1 MPCESGC
8 CGPPKDPAPT
18 PEPTAPHG
26 TKSGLIDTD
35 DRVTEGDGKAGIG
48 NIESLKAR
56 EGTKDCC
63 GSEIDKPTSC
73 SEANPIELNE
83 TCQDQCCASAAA
95 DEDGRNVDRI
105 NTAGDCQDGCCG
117 SVNVEQD
124 DCGKGVSSV
133 DTGVVDSCCVSNTAT
148 EENCKKKCC
157 GDDTIKETNVA
168 SADKVTLKDDC
179 KKGCC
184 GDSVED
190 DSGIVDVGNNASKPN
205 ESCGPKVKAEENCN
219 KSCFLKSQEEKVPSC
234 CEGKTSPCCD
244 STCIERLALREC
256 TSGRRFNRK
265 RAEGCTGGRDGKP
278 CRGHARTVR
287 ETYQAKLEAL
297 GCICRALLA
306 LGQESCC
313 APRDRSSFDKKR
325 ASVSSLRTRNSV
337 DSCCVPGPSKPVCGT
352 NRGLRT
358 KRAGRSASPKFKSG
372 GCADECCAVTNA
384 PSIVGSCADSCCGDG
399 DPPAAFQLLCKSGAD
414 ITNVNDLERGVSG
427 TEHVVLSISGMTC
440 TGCETKLKRTLAT
453 VDAIKNIKT
462 SLVLARAEF
471 DLDVGIGSVDDV
483 IKHLERTTEFKCEKI
498 TSQGASVDLLSPGQP
513 EDLISQPWP
522 AGVTDIRV
530 VDSKTVHVEFDA
542 GVVGARDLVEKGWN
556 SPMKLA
562 PPRAD
567 PTLEAGGKHVRHVG
581 MMTLLSVVLT
591 VPVLVMAWAPLPD
604 NEIAYGSASLA
615 LATIVQVAIAGPFYP
630 TALKSLIFSRMIEMD
645 LLIVLS
651 TSAAYIF
658 SVVSFGYLVSHK
670 PLSTG
675 EFFETSTLLV
685 TLIMVG
691 RYVSALARQK
701 AVESISIRSL
711 QVSTAT
717 IIDTSGQEKEI
728 DSRLLQYGDTFRVA
742 PESRIPTDGTVISGS
757 SELDESMV
765 TGESRAIEKYA
776 GSSVIAGSINGSGT
790 LNIQLTRLPED
801 NTISNIAGMVDEAKL
816 SKPRIQDIADRVASY
831 FVPAVVTLTIIT
843 FAVWIAVGVAVRKQ
857 SGSEATIQAV
867 TYAITVLIV
876 SCPCAIG
883 LAVPMVIVIASGV
896 AAGKGVIFK
905 SADSIE
911 VAYKTLHVVFDKTGT
926 LTHGKLSV
934 SRESYVTGDP
944 EATKSLLLGLVGSI
958 KHPVS
963 AAVAAHLKA
972 NGISPAPV
980 SDSKT
985 LTGKGVEGTISGRML
1000 RAGNS
1005 RWLCLSSDPAVES
1018 FLSQGYTVFCFT
1030 VDGTLVALFALEDSV
1045 RPEAFATV
1053 SKLQASNVSVHIL
1066 SGDDDGAVQAVASQ
1080 LNIPEVNVHSRCNPA
1095 DKQEYIQ
1102 QLLATPSTN
1111 VSKSGNKPKKP
1122 VVMFCGDGTN
1132 DAVALAQATIGVHM
1146 NAGTDVA
1153 RSAADVVLMRPSLTG
1168 ILTAIAVSRKAIHRI
1183 AFNFSWSFVY
1193 NLFAI
1198 LLGSGA
1204 FVNARI
1210 PPEFAGLGELA
1221 SVLPVIA
1228 AAVLLRWS
1236 KL

>member
-1 MPCESGC
+1 MERCDNG
-8 CGPPKDPAPT
+8 
-18 PEPTAPHG
+18 
-26 TKSGLIDTD
+26 KSI
-35 DRVTEGDGKAGIG
+35 
-48 NIESLKAR
+48 S
-56 EGTKDCC
+56 
-63 GSEIDKPTSC
+63 
-73 SEANPIELNE
+73 
-83 TCQDQCCASAAA
+83 SAAA
-95 DEDGRNVDRI
+95 
-105 NTAGDCQDGCCG
+105 
-117 SVNVEQD
+117 
-124 DCGKGVSSV
+124 K
-133 DTGVVDSCCVSNTAT
+133 VVDSCCVSNIAIEDT
-148 EENCKKKCC
+148 CKKECC
-157 GDDTIKETNVA
+157 GNNTIKNTNVA
-168 SADKVTLKDDC
+168 STDQVALEDDC
-179 KKGCC
+179 KKECC
-184 GDSVED
+184 GDSVKNA
-190 DSGIVDVGNNASKPN
+190 SGIVDVVGDNTSKPN
-205 ESCGPKVKAEENCN
+205 ETCGSKVKAEENCN
-219 KSCFLKSQEEKVPSC
+219 KGCCETIRESKPVQPSGTLTAIEDDCCALVAKAEENCKKGCCSSPAPKSQEEKVPSC

-244 STCIERLALREC
+244 STCIDRLALREC
-256 TSGRRFNRK
+256 TSGKRSNRK
-265 RAEGCTGGRDGKP
+265 TRSRAEGCTGGKDGKP

-287 ETYQAKLEAL
+287 ETYQARLEAL

-313 APRDRSSFDKKR
+313 APRD
-325 ASVSSLRTRNSV
+325 
-337 DSCCVPGPSKPVCGT
+337 
-352 NRGLRT
+352 
-358 KRAGRSASPKFKSG
+358 
-372 GCADECCAVTNA
+372 
-384 PSIVGSCADSCCGDG
+384 
-399 DPPAAFQLLCKSGAD
+399 Q
-414 ITNVNDLERGVSG
+414 
-427 TEHVVLSISGMTC
+427 
-440 TGCETKLKRTLAT
+440 
-453 VDAIKNIKT
+453 
-462 SLVLARAEF
+462 F
-471 DLDVGIGSVDDV
+471 DLDVGVGSADDV

-498 TSQGASVDLLSPGQP
+498 TSQGASIDLLSSGRP
-513 EDLISQPWP
+513 EDLISQSWP

-542 GVVGARDLVEKGWN
+542 EVVGARDLVEKGW
-556 SPMKLA
+556 SSRMELA

-581 MMTLLSVVLT
+581 MMTLLSIVLT
-591 VPVLVMAWAPLPD
+591 IPVLVMAWAPLPD

-691 RYVSALARQK
+691 RYVGALARQK
-701 AVESISIRSL
+701 AIESISIRSL

-757 SELDESMV
+757 S
-765 TGESRAIEKYA
+765 
-776 GSSVIAGSINGSGT
+776 VIAGSINGSGT
-790 LNIQLTRLPED
+790 LNIRLTRLPED

-816 SKPRIQDIADRVASY
+816 SKPKIQDIADRVASY
-831 FVPAVVTLTIIT
+831 FVPVVVTLTIIT

-857 SGSEATIQAV
+857 SGSQATIQAV

-883 LAVPMVIVIASGV
+883 LAVPMVIVIASGI
-896 AAGKGVIFK
+896 AAEKGVIFK

-911 VAYKTLHVVFDKTGT
+911 IAYKTSHVVFDKTGT
-926 LTHGKLSV
+926 LTRGELSV
-934 SRESYVTGDP
+934 SKESYVTGDP
-944 EATKSLLLGLVGSI
+944 EATQSLLLGLVGSI

-985 LTGKGVEGTISGRML
+985 LTGKGVEGQGTISGRKL

-1005 RWLCLSSDPAVES
+1005 RWLGLSSDPAVES

-1080 LNIPEVNVHSRCNPA
+1080 LNIPEANVHSRCNPA
-1095 DKQEYIQ
+1095 DKQDYIQ
-1102 QLLATPSTN
+1102 QLLATPSIH
-1111 VSKSGNKPKKP
+1111 VSKSGKKPKKP

-1183 AFNFSWSFVY
+1183 AFNFGWSFVY

>member
-8 CGPPKDPAPT
+8 CGPPKDPAST
-18 PEPTAPHG
+18 PGPAALPG
-26 TKSGLIDTD
+26 TNSSLTVTD
-35 DRVTEGDGKAGIG
+35 DRIAESDGKDSTGNVEDLKDGDGTHG
-48 NIESLKAR
+48 
-56 EGTKDCC
+56 CC
-63 GSEIDKPTSC
+63 GSEVDKPTFGR
-73 SEANPIELNE
+73 EVNPTDLNE
-83 TCQDQCCASAAA
+83 SCQDLCCSSTAAN
-95 DEDGRNVDRI
+95 EDGCNADI
-105 NTAGDCQDGCCG
+105 SKSADNC
-117 SVNVEQD
+117 QD
-124 DCGKGVSSV
+124 DCCGTVNMEQSDNGKSVSSA
-133 DTGVVDSCCVSNTAT
+133 GAKFIDSCCVSNTAT
-148 EENCKKKCC
+148 EDKCKKKCC
-157 GDDTIKETNVA
+157 GNDTIKNTNVA
-168 SADKVTLKDDC
+168 PADEVTLKDDC

-184 GDSVED
+184 GDSVKD
-190 DSGIVDVGNNASKPN
+190 ASRIVDVAGNNPSKPD
-205 ESCGPKVKAEENCN
+205 ESCGPKIKTERNYNKGCCEIVEKTKPVQTSGTLTALEDDCCAPVAKAEENC
-219 KSCFLKSQEEKVPSC
+219 KKGCCSSPVPKSQEEKVPNC

-244 STCIERLALREC
+244 STCIDRLALREC
-256 TSGRRFNRK
+256 TGGKRSNRK
-265 RAEGCTGGRDGKP
+265 TRPGAEGCTGGKDGRP
-278 CRGHARTVR
+278 CRGHARTTR

-313 APRDRSSFDKKR
+313 APRDH
-325 ASVSSLRTRNSV
+325 
-337 DSCCVPGPSKPVCGT
+337 
-352 NRGLRT
+352 
-358 KRAGRSASPKFKSG
+358 
-372 GCADECCAVTNA
+372 
-384 PSIVGSCADSCCGDG
+384 
-399 DPPAAFQLLCKSGAD
+399 
-414 ITNVNDLERGVSG
+414 ITNDNDLERGVSG
-427 TEHVVLSISGMTC
+427 KEHVVLSISGMTC

-453 VDAIKNIKT
+453 VDAIKNLKT

-471 DLDVGIGSVDDV
+471 DLDVGVGSVEDV

-498 TSQGASVDLLSPGQP
+498 TSQGASIDLLSHGRP

-530 VDSKTVHVEFDA
+530 VDSKTIHVEFDA
-542 GVVGARDLVEKGWN
+542 EVVGARDLVEKGWSN
-556 SPMKLA
+556 PMELA

-581 MMTLLSVVLT
+581 MMTLLSIILT
-591 VPVLVMAWAPLPD
+591 IPVLVMAWAPLPD

-691 RYVSALARQK
+691 RYVGALARQK

-765 TGESRAIEKYA
+765 TGESRVIEKYA

-790 LNIQLTRLPED
+790 LNIRLTRLPED

-816 SKPRIQDIADRVASY
+816 SKPKIQDIADRVASY
-831 FVPAVVTLTIIT
+831 FVPVVVTLTMIT

-857 SGSEATIQAV
+857 SGSQATIQAV

-896 AAGKGVIFK
+896 AAEKGVIFK

-911 VAYKTLHVVFDKTGT
+911 VAYKTSHVVFDKTGT
-926 LTHGKLSV
+926 LTRGELSV
-934 SRESYVTGDP
+934 SKESYVTGNP
-944 EATKSLLLGLVGSI
+944 EATKSMLLGLVGSI

-972 NGISPAPV
+972 NGVSPAPV

-985 LTGKGVEGTISGRML
+985 LTGKGVEGNISGRNL

-1005 RWLCLSSDPAVES
+1005 RWLGLSSDPAVES

-1030 VDGTLVALFALEDSV
+1030 VDGTLAALFALEDSV

-1080 LNIPEVNVHSRCNPA
+1080 LNIPEANVHSRCNPA

-1102 QLLATPSTN
+1102 HLLATPSTN
-1111 VSKSGNKPKKP
+1111 VSKSGKKPKKP

-1168 ILTAIAVSRKAIHRI
+1168 ILTAITVSRKAIHRI
-1183 AFNFSWSFVY
+1183 AFNFGWSFVY

>member
-1 MPCESGC
+1 
-8 CGPPKDPAPT
+8 
-18 PEPTAPHG
+18 
-26 TKSGLIDTD
+26 
-35 DRVTEGDGKAGIG
+35 
-48 NIESLKAR
+48 
-56 EGTKDCC
+56 
-63 GSEIDKPTSC
+63 
-73 SEANPIELNE
+73 
-83 TCQDQCCASAAA
+83 
-95 DEDGRNVDRI
+95 
-105 NTAGDCQDGCCG
+105 
-117 SVNVEQD
+117 
-124 DCGKGVSSV
+124 
-133 DTGVVDSCCVSNTAT
+133 
-148 EENCKKKCC
+148 
-157 GDDTIKETNVA
+157 
-168 SADKVTLKDDC
+168 
-179 KKGCC
+179 
-184 GDSVED
+184 
-190 DSGIVDVGNNASKPN
+190 
-205 ESCGPKVKAEENCN
+205 
-219 KSCFLKSQEEKVPSC
+219 
-234 CEGKTSPCCD
+234 
-244 STCIERLALREC
+244 
-256 TSGRRFNRK
+256 
-265 RAEGCTGGRDGKP
+265 
-278 CRGHARTVR
+278 
-287 ETYQAKLEAL
+287 
-297 GCICRALLA
+297 
-306 LGQESCC
+306 
-313 APRDRSSFDKKR
+313 
-325 ASVSSLRTRNSV
+325 
-337 DSCCVPGPSKPVCGT
+337 
-352 NRGLRT
+352 
-358 KRAGRSASPKFKSG
+358 
-372 GCADECCAVTNA
+372 
-384 PSIVGSCADSCCGDG
+384 
-399 DPPAAFQLLCKSGAD
+399 
-414 ITNVNDLERGVSG
+414 
-427 TEHVVLSISGMTC
+427 MTC

-453 VDAIKNIKT
+453 VAAIRNLKT

-471 DLDVGIGSVDDV
+471 DLDVGVGSTDDV

-498 TSQGASVDLLSPGQP
+498 TSQGASIDLLSPGRP

-542 GVVGARDLVEKGWN
+542 EAVGARDLVEKGWS
-556 SPMKLA
+556 SPMELA

-581 MMTLLSVVLT
+581 MMTLLSIILT

-604 NEIAYGSASLA
+604 NEVAYGSASLA

-691 RYVSALARQK
+691 RYVGALARQK
-701 AVESISIRSL
+701 AVESISMRFL

-717 IIDTSGQEKEI
+717 IIDTLGQEKEI

-765 TGESRAIEKYA
+765 TGESRVIEKYA

-790 LNIQLTRLPED
+790 LNIRLTRLPED

-816 SKPRIQDIADRVASY
+816 SKPKIQDIADRVASY
-831 FVPAVVTLTIIT
+831 FVPVVVTLTIIT

-857 SGSEATIQAV
+857 SGSQATIQAV
-867 TYAITVLIV
+867 T
-876 SCPCAIG
+876 
-883 LAVPMVIVIASGV
+883 GV
-896 AAGKGVIFK
+896 AAEKGVIFK

-911 VAYKTLHVVFDKTGT
+911 VAYKTSHVVFDKTGT
-926 LTHGKLSV
+926 LTRGELSV
-934 SRESYVTGDP
+934 SKESYVTGDP
-944 EATKSLLLGLVGSI
+944 EATQSLLLGLVGSI

-985 LTGKGVEGTISGRML
+985 LTGKGVEGQGAISGRKL

-1005 RWLCLSSDPAVES
+1005 RWLGLSSDPAVES
-1018 FLSQGYTVFCFT
+1018 LSQGYTVFCFT

-1066 SGDDDGAVQAVASQ
+1066 SGDDDGAVQAVATQ
-1080 LNIPEVNVHSRCNPA
+1080 LNIPEANVHSRCNPA
-1095 DKQEYIQ
+1095 DKQDYIQ
-1102 QLLATPSTN
+1102 QLLATPSTH
-1111 VSKSGNKPKKP
+1111 VSRSGKKPKKP
-1122 VVMFCGDGTN
+1122 VVMFCGDGSN

-1146 NAGTDVA
+1146 NVGTDVA
-1153 RSAADVVLMRPSLTG
+1153 RSAADVILMRPSLTG
-1168 ILTAIAVSRKAIHRI
+1168 VLTAIAASRKAIHRI
-1183 AFNFSWSFVY
+1183 AFNFGWSFVY

>member
-1 MPCESGC
+1 MERSDNG
-8 CGPPKDPAPT
+8 
-18 PEPTAPHG
+18 
-26 TKSGLIDTD
+26 KSVG
-35 DRVTEGDGKAGIG
+35 
-48 NIESLKAR
+48 
-56 EGTKDCC
+56 
-63 GSEIDKPTSC
+63 
-73 SEANPIELNE
+73 
-83 TCQDQCCASAAA
+83 SAA
-95 DEDGRNVDRI
+95 V
-105 NTAGDCQDGCCG
+105 
-117 SVNVEQD
+117 
-124 DCGKGVSSV
+124 K
-133 DTGVVDSCCVSNTAT
+133 VVDSCCVSNTAT
-148 EENCKKKCC
+148 EDNCKKECC
-157 GDDTIKETNVA
+157 GNDTIKNSNVA
-168 SADKVTLKDDC
+168 SANEVTLKDDC

-184 GDSVED
+184 GDSVKD
-190 DSGIVDVGNNASKPN
+190 ASGIVDVVRNNPSKPG
-205 ESCGPKVKAEENCN
+205 EICGSKVKAEENCN
-219 KSCFLKSQEEKVPSC
+219 KGCCETIQDSKPVQTTSTLIAIEDDCCAPVAQAEDNCKKGCCSSPTPKSQEEKVPSC

-244 STCIERLALREC
+244 STCIDRLALREC
-256 TSGRRFNRK
+256 TSGKRSNRK
-265 RAEGCTGGRDGKP
+265 
-278 CRGHARTVR
+278 
-287 ETYQAKLEAL
+287 
-297 GCICRALLA
+297 
-306 LGQESCC
+306 
-313 APRDRSSFDKKR
+313 
-325 ASVSSLRTRNSV
+325 
-337 DSCCVPGPSKPVCGT
+337 
-352 NRGLRT
+352 
-358 KRAGRSASPKFKSG
+358 
-372 GCADECCAVTNA
+372 
-384 PSIVGSCADSCCGDG
+384 
-399 DPPAAFQLLCKSGAD
+399 
-414 ITNVNDLERGVSG
+414 
-427 TEHVVLSISGMTC
+427 
-440 TGCETKLKRTLAT
+440 
-453 VDAIKNIKT
+453 
-462 SLVLARAEF
+462 EF
-471 DLDVGIGSVDDV
+471 DLDAGVGSADDV

-498 TSQGASVDLLSPGQP
+498 TSQGASINLLTPGRP

-522 AGVTDIRV
+522 AGVTDIRI

-542 GVVGARDLVEKGWN
+542 EIVGARDLVEKGWS
-556 SPMKLA
+556 SPMELA

-581 MMTLLSVVLT
+581 MMTLLSIVLT
-591 VPVLVMAWAPLPD
+591 IPVLVMAWAPLPD

-615 LATIVQVAIAGPFYP
+615 LATIVQIAIAGPFYP

-691 RYVSALARQK
+691 RYVGALARQK

-711 QVSTAT
+711 QVSNAT

-742 PESRIPTDGTVISGS
+742 PESRIPTDGTVVSGS

-765 TGESRAIEKYA
+765 TGESRVIEKYA

-790 LNIQLTRLPED
+790 LNIRLTRLPED

-816 SKPRIQDIADRVASY
+816 SKPKIQDIADRVASY
-831 FVPAVVTLTIIT
+831 FVPVVVTLTIIT

-857 SGSEATIQAV
+857 SGSQATIQAV

-896 AAGKGVIFK
+896 AAEKGVIFK

-911 VAYKTLHVVFDKTGT
+911 VAYKTSHVVFDKTGT
-926 LTHGKLSV
+926 LTHGELSV
-934 SRESYVTGDP
+934 SKESYVTDDP

-963 AAVAAHLKA
+963 AAVAAHLEA

-985 LTGKGVEGTISGRML
+985 LTGKGVEGTISGRKL

-1005 RWLCLSSDPAVES
+1005 RWLGLSSDPAVES

-1053 SKLQASNVSVHIL
+1053 SKLQAFNVSVHIL

-1080 LNIPEVNVHSRCNPA
+1080 LNIPEANVHSRCNPA
-1095 DKQEYIQ
+1095 DKQDYIQ

-1111 VSKSGNKPKKP
+1111 ASKSGKKPKKP

-1168 ILTAIAVSRKAIHRI
+1168 ILTVIAVSRKAIHRI
-1183 AFNFSWSFVY
+1183 AFNFGWSFVY

-1236 KL
+1236 KF

>member
-1 MPCESGC
+1 MNAGRVNSLLTCS
-8 CGPPKDPAPT
+8 PPSDIDNCLYSRDAKIFDLV
-18 PEPTAPHG
+18 
-26 TKSGLIDTD
+26 SDLIDDYFEKHLSLTREEAVKLHHQYHTD
-35 DRVTEGDGKAGIG
+35 YGHSIEGLVRHHK
-48 NIESLKAR
+48 
-56 EGTKDCC
+56 
-63 GSEIDKPTSC
+63 ID
-73 SEANPIELNE
+73 PIEYNAQVDDALPL
-83 TCQDQCCASAAA
+83 
-95 DEDGRNVDRI
+95 EDILKPDVQLRKLLED
-105 NTAGDCQDGCCG
+105 
-117 SVNVEQD
+117 
-124 DCGKGVSSV
+124 V
-133 DTGVVDSCCVSNTAT
+133 DTSKVRLWLL
-148 EENCKKKCC
+148 
-157 GDDTIKETNVA
+157 TNA
-168 SADKVTLKDDC
+168 
-179 KKGCC
+179 
-184 GDSVED
+184 
-190 DSGIVDVGNNASKPN
+190 
-205 ESCGPKVKAEENCN
+205 CGPKVKAEENCN
-219 KSCFLKSQEEKVPSC
+219 KGCCETVQASKPVQTSGTLTAIEDDCCAPVAKAEENCKKGCCSSPAPKSQEEKVPSC

-244 STCIERLALREC
+244 STCIDRLALREC
-256 TSGRRFNRK
+256 TSGKRSNRK
-265 RAEGCTGGRDGKP
+265 K
-278 CRGHARTVR
+278 
-287 ETYQAKLEAL
+287 
-297 GCICRALLA
+297 
-306 LGQESCC
+306 
-313 APRDRSSFDKKR
+313 
-325 ASVSSLRTRNSV
+325 
-337 DSCCVPGPSKPVCGT
+337 
-352 NRGLRT
+352 
-358 KRAGRSASPKFKSG
+358 
-372 GCADECCAVTNA
+372 
-384 PSIVGSCADSCCGDG
+384 
-399 DPPAAFQLLCKSGAD
+399 
-414 ITNVNDLERGVSG
+414 
-427 TEHVVLSISGMTC
+427 
-440 TGCETKLKRTLAT
+440 
-453 VDAIKNIKT
+453 
-462 SLVLARAEF
+462 F
-471 DLDVGIGSVDDV
+471 DLDVGVGSADDV

-498 TSQGASVDLLSPGQP
+498 TSHGASIDLLSPGRP

-542 GVVGARDLVEKGWN
+542 EVVGARDLVEKGWS
-556 SPMKLA
+556 SPMELA

-581 MMTLLSVVLT
+581 MMTLLSIVLT

-604 NEIAYGSASLA
+604 NEVAYGSASLA
-615 LATIVQVAIAGPFYP
+615 LATIVQIAIAGPFYP

-658 SVVSFGYLVSHK
+658 SVVSFGYLVAHK

-691 RYVSALARQK
+691 RYVGALARQK

-717 IIDTSGQEKEI
+717 IIDTSGQGKEI

-765 TGESRAIEKYA
+765 TGESRVIEKYA
-776 GSSVIAGSINGSGT
+776 GSFVIAGSINGSGT
-790 LNIQLTRLPED
+790 LNIRLTRLPED

-816 SKPRIQDIADRVASY
+816 SKPKIQDIADRFASY
-831 FVPAVVTLTIIT
+831 FVPVVVILTIIT

-857 SGSEATIQAV
+857 SGSQATIQAV

-896 AAGKGVIFK
+896 AAEKGVIFK

-911 VAYKTLHVVFDKTGT
+911 IAYKTSHVVFDKTGT
-926 LTHGKLSV
+926 LTRGELSV
-934 SRESYVTGDP
+934 SKESYVTGDP

-985 LTGKGVEGTISGRML
+985 LTGKGVEGTISSRKL

-1005 RWLCLSSDPAVES
+1005 RWLGLSSDPAVES

-1053 SKLQASNVSVHIL
+1053 FKLQASNVSVHIL

-1080 LNIPEVNVHSRCNPA
+1080 LNIPEANVHSRCNPA
-1095 DKQEYIQ
+1095 DKQDYIQ
-1102 QLLATPSTN
+1102 QLLATPSTH
-1111 VSKSGNKPKKP
+1111 VSKSGKKPKKP

-1183 AFNFSWSFVY
+1183 AFNFGWSFVY

-1204 FVNARI
+1204 FVDARI

>member
-8 CGPPKDPAPT
+8 CGPPKDPAPN
-18 PEPTAPHG
+18 PGPAALPG
-26 TKSGLIDTD
+26 TNTSLTVAE
-35 DRVTEGDGKAGIG
+35 DRIAEGDGGDSID
-48 NIESLKAR
+48 NFEDLKDGD
-56 EGTKDCC
+56 GTQGCC
-63 GSEIDKPTSC
+63 GSATDKPTLSREVNPTDL
-73 SEANPIELNE
+73 SES
-83 TCQDQCCASAAA
+83 CQDQCCSSTAA
-95 DEDGRNVDRI
+95 DEDGCDAEQSNAAD
-105 NTAGDCQDGCCG
+105 DCQDGCCG
-117 SVNVEQD
+117 TVNMEQSD
-124 DCGKGVSSV
+124 NGKSVSSAAAK
-133 DTGVVDSCCVSNTAT
+133 VVDSCCVSNTAA
-148 EENCKKKCC
+148 EDNCKKECC
-157 GDDTIKETNVA
+157 GNDTIKNTNVA
-168 SADKVTLKDDC
+168 SANEVTPKDDC

-184 GDSVED
+184 GDSVKD
-190 DSGIVDVGNNASKPN
+190 ASGIVDVVRNNTSKPN
-205 ESCGPKVKAEENCN
+205 ETCGSKVKAEENCN
-219 KSCFLKSQEEKVPSC
+219 KGCCETIRESKPVQPSGTLTAIEDDCCALVAKAEENCKKGCCSSPAPKSQEEKVPSC

-244 STCIERLALREC
+244 STCIDRLALREC
-256 TSGRRFNRK
+256 TSGKRSNRK
-265 RAEGCTGGRDGKP
+265 TRSGAEGCTGGKDGKP

-287 ETYQAKLEAL
+287 ETYQARLEAL

-313 APRDRSSFDKKR
+313 APRD
-325 ASVSSLRTRNSV
+325 
-337 DSCCVPGPSKPVCGT
+337 
-352 NRGLRT
+352 
-358 KRAGRSASPKFKSG
+358 
-372 GCADECCAVTNA
+372 
-384 PSIVGSCADSCCGDG
+384 
-399 DPPAAFQLLCKSGAD
+399 Q
-414 ITNVNDLERGVSG
+414 
-427 TEHVVLSISGMTC
+427 
-440 TGCETKLKRTLAT
+440 
-453 VDAIKNIKT
+453 
-462 SLVLARAEF
+462 F
-471 DLDVGIGSVDDV
+471 DLDVGVGSADDV
-483 IKHLERTTEFKCEKI
+483 IKHVERTTEFKCEKI
-498 TSQGASVDLLSPGQP
+498 TSQGASIDLLSSGRP
-513 EDLISQPWP
+513 ENLISQPWP

-542 GVVGARDLVEKGWN
+542 EVVGARDLVEKGWS
-556 SPMKLA
+556 SPMELA

-581 MMTLLSVVLT
+581 MMTLLSIVLT
-591 VPVLVMAWAPLPD
+591 IPVLVMAWAPLPD

-691 RYVSALARQK
+691 RYVGALARQK

-765 TGESRAIEKYA
+765 TGESRVIEKYA

-790 LNIQLTRLPED
+790 LNIRLTRLPED

-816 SKPRIQDIADRVASY
+816 SKPKIQDIADRVASY
-831 FVPAVVTLTIIT
+831 FVPVVVILTIIT

-857 SGSEATIQAV
+857 SGSQATIQAV

-896 AAGKGVIFK
+896 AAEKGVIFK

-911 VAYKTLHVVFDKTGT
+911 IAYKTSHVVFDKTGT
-926 LTHGKLSV
+926 LTRGELSV
-934 SRESYVTGDP
+934 SQESYVTGDP

-985 LTGKGVEGTISGRML
+985 LTGKGVEGTISSRKL

-1005 RWLCLSSDPAVES
+1005 RWLGLSSDPAVES

-1045 RPEAFATV
+1045 RPEAFAIV

-1080 LNIPEVNVHSRCNPA
+1080 LNIPEANVHSRCNPA
-1095 DKQEYIQ
+1095 DKQDYIQ
-1102 QLLATPSTN
+1102 QLLATPSTH
-1111 VSKSGNKPKKP
+1111 VSKSGKKPKKP

-1183 AFNFSWSFVY
+1183 AFNFGWSFVY

>member
-18 PEPTAPHG
+18 PGPAALPG
-26 TKSGLIDTD
+26 TNTSLTVAE
-35 DRVTEGDGKAGIG
+35 DRIAEGDGGDSID
-48 NIESLKAR
+48 NFEDLKDGD
-56 EGTKDCC
+56 GTQGCC
-63 GSEIDKPTSC
+63 GSATDKPTLSREVNPTDL
-73 SEANPIELNE
+73 SES
-83 TCQDQCCASAAA
+83 CQDQCCSSTAA
-95 DEDGRNVDRI
+95 DEDGCDAEQSNAAD
-105 NTAGDCQDGCCG
+105 DCEDGCCG
-117 SVNVEQD
+117 TVNMEQSND
-124 DCGKGVSSV
+124 GKSASSAAAK
-133 DTGVVDSCCVSNTAT
+133 VVDSCCVSNTAA
-148 EENCKKKCC
+148 EDNCKKECC
-157 GDDTIKETNVA
+157 GNDTIKNTNVA
-168 SADKVTLKDDC
+168 SANEVTPKDDC

-184 GDSVED
+184 GDSVKD
-190 DSGIVDVGNNASKPN
+190 ASGIVDVVRNNTSKPN
-205 ESCGPKVKAEENCN
+205 ETCGSKVKAEENCN
-219 KSCFLKSQEEKVPSC
+219 KGCCETIRESKPVQPSGTLTAIEDDCCALVAKAEENCKKGCCSSPAPKSQEEKL
-234 CEGKTSPCCD
+234 D
-244 STCIERLALREC
+244 QERKA
-256 TSGRRFNRK
+256 
-265 RAEGCTGGRDGKP
+265 
-278 CRGHARTVR
+278 
-287 ETYQAKLEAL
+287 AL
-297 GCICRALLA
+297 GEKTGSHAVATPVPFARPIRQGLKPWAA
-306 LGQESCC
+306 SA
-313 APRDRSSFDKKR
+313 AP
-325 ASVSSLRTRNSV
+325 SSLSV
-337 DSCCVPGPSKPVCGT
+337 K
-352 NRGLRT
+352 NH
-358 KRAGRSASPKFKSG
+358 
-372 GCADECCAVTNA
+372 
-384 PSIVGSCADSCCGDG
+384 
-399 DPPAAFQLLCKSGAD
+399 AARLVISGAN
-414 ITNVNDLERGVSG
+414 ITNDNDLERGVSG

-453 VDAIKNIKT
+453 VDAIKNLKT

-471 DLDVGIGSVDDV
+471 DLDVRVGSADDV

-498 TSQGASVDLLSPGQP
+498 TSQGASIDLLSVGRP

-542 GVVGARDLVEKGWN
+542 EVVGARDLVEKGWS
-556 SPMKLA
+556 SPMELA

-581 MMTLLSVVLT
+581 MMTLLSIVLT

-604 NEIAYGSASLA
+604 NEVAYGSASLA
-615 LATIVQVAIAGPFYP
+615 LATIVQIAIAGPFYP

-691 RYVSALARQK
+691 RYVGALARQK

-765 TGESRAIEKYA
+765 TGESRVIEKYA

-790 LNIQLTRLPED
+790 LNIRLTRLPED

-816 SKPRIQDIADRVASY
+816 SKPKIQDIADRVASY
-831 FVPAVVTLTIIT
+831 FVPVVVTLTIIT

-896 AAGKGVIFK
+896 AAEKGVIFK

-911 VAYKTLHVVFDKTGT
+911 VAYKTSHVVFDKTGT
-926 LTHGKLSV
+926 LTHGELSV
-934 SRESYVTGDP
+934 SKESYVAGDP

-985 LTGKGVEGTISGRML
+985 LTGKGVEGTISGRKL

-1005 RWLCLSSDPAVES
+1005 RWLGLSSDPAVES

-1080 LNIPEVNVHSRCNPA
+1080 LNIPEANVHSRCNPA
-1095 DKQEYIQ
+1095 DKQDYIQ
-1102 QLLATPSTN
+1102 QLLATPSTR
-1111 VSKSGNKPKKP
+1111 VSKSGKKPKKP

-1183 AFNFSWSFVY
+1183 AFNFGWSFVY